1 MPSPRLHLHTFH
13 LESFYTFRPSIK
25 IEKFVDKRH
34 RKISNSKTRYLSGF
48 DYRYE
53 ILDNRLVASIAISS
67 STYIVHGPRNRL
79 FVIFADGRTRLSMRG
94 STTKHIK

>member
-34 RKISNSKTRYLSGF
+34 P
-48 DYRYE
+48 
-53 ILDNRLVASIAISS
+53 ISS

>member
-34 RKISNSKTRYLSGF
+34 Q
-48 DYRYE
+48 